1 MKRHMYRARQFFVTV
16 LALAAF
22 FPAGAQYRT
31 DVPEPSQEDSSAV
44 VITLE
49 DALRIALSENVAVK
63 VADKE
68 IERSDYARKGTYS
81 ALFPQVNGSGSY
93 QRTIKKQVMYMDS
106 SDDDEDGGGSMGMLG
121 SLLPYLIRVNE
132 LSVAGGMEPVKIE
145 SDQGSSNSGFS
156 VGRWNTYSGGVTAS
170 WQLVNAQ
177 LWESLK
183 ISGQSVDLA
192 VEKARSSRLDM
203 VTQVKQAYYA
213 VLLAKEAFNV
223 YKDVYEN
230 ACENFEQIQKRYNA
244 EKASELEYTR
254 AKSVVANAIPNVY
267 NAESSVILALWQL
280 KAVMGVDLDRNID
293 VAGALK
299 DYSQQMFRDIHEN
312 GDPSLE
318 HNTTLRQLEIQADQ
332 LASTVRMYKAA
343 YLPTLAANYA
353 YNMIAMT
360 NDFKFSEYKWSP
372 YSYVG
377 ISLNIPIFSGG
388 KRRHDV
394 KQAEVQAEELSLQRI
409 DTERQ
414 LRIAIRQYLNTMET
428 SMNSYTAAVE
438 AVGLAQKA
446 YDIAAKSYKVGKS
459 TITDMNDSQL
469 QLTQASLQESQAI
482 YNFVVAKS
490 NLEKTIGYDF
500 VDENGDVDMD
510 RMRPVE

>member
-1 MKRHMYRARQFFVTV
+1 
-16 LALAAF
+16 
-22 FPAGAQYRT
+22 
-31 DVPEPSQEDSSAV
+31 
-44 VITLE
+44 
-49 DALRIALSENVAVK
+49 
-63 VADKE
+63 
-68 IERSDYARKGTYS
+68 
-81 ALFPQVNGSGSY
+81 
-93 QRTIKKQVMYMDS
+93 
-106 SDDDEDGGGSMGMLG
+106 
-121 SLLPYLIRVNE
+121 
-132 LSVAGGMEPVKIE
+132 
-145 SDQGSSNSGFS
+145 
-156 VGRWNTYSGGVTAS
+156 
-170 WQLVNAQ
+170 
-177 LWESLK
+177 
-183 ISGQSVDLA
+183 
-192 VEKARSSRLDM
+192 M

-318 HNTTLRQLEIQADQ
+318 YNTTLRQLEIQADQ

>member
-1 MKRHMYRARQFFVTV
+1 MMIGATV
-16 LALAAF
+16 FAALSIPAF
-22 FPAGAQYRT
+22 AQYRGGVQMT
-31 DVPEPSQEDSSAV
+31 PSEDTSLV

-49 DALRIALSENVAVK
+49 DALKIALSENVAVK

-68 IERSDYARKGTYS
+68 IERSEYARKGTYS
-81 ALFPQVNGSGSY
+81 SLFPQVNGSGSY

-106 SDDDEDGGGSMGMLG
+106 SSSDEEGGGGSMGMLS
-121 SLLPYLIRVNE
+121 SLLPYFVRINE
-132 LSVAGGMEPVKIE
+132 LSVANGMQPVQIE
-145 SDQGSSNSGFS
+145 SGEGNSNSGFS
-156 VGRWNTYSGGVTAS
+156 VGRWNTYSGGITAS

-230 ACENFEQIQKRYNA
+230 ACENFEKIQKRYNA

-280 KAVMGVDLDRNID
+280 KAVMGVDLERNID
-293 VAGALK
+293 VSGSLN
-299 DYSQQMFRDIHEN
+299 DYSTQMLRDIREN
-312 GDPSLE
+312 EDPSLE

-343 YLPTLAANYA
+343 YIPTLAANYA

-360 NDFKFSEYKWSP
+360 NDFKFSEYQWSP

-377 ISLNIPIFSGG
+377 ISINIPIFSGG
-388 KRRHDV
+388 KRHYDV
-394 KQAEVQAEELSLQRI
+394 RQAQLQATELSLQRI
-409 DTERQ
+409 ETERQ

-459 TITDMNDSQL
+459 TITDLNDSQL

-500 VDENGDVDMD
+500 VDDNGDVDLG
-510 RMRPVE
+510 RMQPIE

>member
-22 FPAGAQYRT
+22 FPAGAQYRS
-31 DVPEPSQEDSSAV
+31 DVPEPSREDSSAV

-68 IERSDYARKGTYS
+68 IERSEYARKGTYS

-106 SDDDEDGGGSMGMLG
+106 SDDDEEGGGSMGMLG

-145 SDQGSSNSGFS
+145 SDQSSSNSGFS

>member
-1 MKRHMYRARQFFVTV
+1 MKDLLIAASLLGATFP
-16 LALAAF
+16 LA
-22 FPAGAQYRT
+22 AQYRT
-31 DVPEPSQEDSSAV
+31 DVQPAGPEKDSSAV
-44 VITLE
+44 VLTLD
-49 DALRIALSENVAVK
+49 DALRIALSENVSVK

-68 IERSDYARKGTYS
+68 IERSEYARKGTYS
-81 ALFPQVNGSGSY
+81 SLFPQINGSGSY
-93 QRTIKKQVMYMDS
+93 QRTIKKQIMYMDS
-106 SDDDEDGGGSMGMLG
+106 DSGSDDEGGGFGMLS
-121 SLLPYLIRVNE
+121 SLAPYFIRINE
-132 LSVAGGMEPVKIE
+132 LSVAQGFDPIVPGQ
-145 SDQGSSNSGFS
+145 SDDSSSNSGFA
-156 VGRWNTYSGGVTAS
+156 VGRWNTYNYGVSATMPII
-170 WQLVNAQ
+170 NFQ

-203 VTQVKQAYYA
+203 VTQVKQAFYA

-230 ACENFEQIQKRYNA
+230 AVENFTQTEKRFNA

-293 VAGALK
+293 VAGSLG
-299 DYSQQMFRDIHEN
+299 DYSAQMLRDIKEN
-312 GDPSLE
+312 EDPSLE
-318 HNTTLRQLEIQADQ
+318 YNTTLRQLEIQADQ
-332 LASTVRMYKAA
+332 LASQVRMYKAA
-343 YLPTLAANYA
+343 YLPTLSASYA

-377 ISLNIPIFSGG
+377 VSVNIPIFTGG
-388 KRRHDV
+388 KRHFDV
-394 KQAEVQAEELSLQRI
+394 QQARIQATELDFQRI
-409 DTERQ
+409 ETERQ

-428 SMNSYTAAVE
+428 NMNSYYAAAE
-438 AVGLAQKA
+438 AVSLAQKA

-459 TITDMNDSQL
+459 TITDMNDAQL
-469 QLTQASLQESQAI
+469 TLTQASLQQSQAV
-482 YNFVVAKS
+482 YNFIVAKS
-490 NLEKTIGYDF
+490 NLEKTLGYDF
-500 VDENGDVDMD
+500 IDDKGDVDLENI
-510 RMRPVE
+510 R

>member
-31 DVPEPSQEDSSAV
+31 DVPEPSREDSSAV

-68 IERSDYARKGTYS
+68 IERSEYARKGTYS

-106 SDDDEDGGGSMGMLG
+106 SDDDEEGGGSMGMLG

>member
-1 MKRHMYRARQFFVTV
+1 MKRNMYRARQFFVTV

-31 DVPEPSQEDSSAV
+31 DVPEPSREDSSAV

-68 IERSDYARKGTYS
+68 IERSEYARKGTYS

-106 SDDDEDGGGSMGMLG
+106 SDDEEGGGSMGMLG

-145 SDQGSSNSGFS
+145 SDQSSSNSGFS

-318 HNTTLRQLEIQADQ
+318 YNTTLRQLEIQADQ